1 MAVTVVGYDG
11 SDCAEAALETAIDLS
26 RDLGDE
32 LLITFGYEP
41 GGRTGEEHA
50 AHREAVKQFGERMT
64 QRGLKRAE
72 DAGVKANVA
81 LVPERA
87 VDALVTMGAE
97 HDARAIVV
105 GTYGENPVK
114 GAILGS
120 TPYKLMQVAERPVLV
135 VPVE

>member
-1 MAVTVVGYDG
+1 VIVVGYDG
-11 SDCAEAALETAIDLS
+11 SDCAQAALETAIEMA

-32 LLITFGYEP
+32 LLLTFGYEP
-41 GGRTGEEHA
+41 GRRMGEEHA

-64 QRGLKRAE
+64 QRGLKRTE
-72 DAGVKANVA
+72 EAGVKAKVA
-81 LVPERA
+81 LIPERG
-87 VDALVTMGAE
+87 VDALVTVAEE

-105 GTYGENPVK
+105 GTYGENPIK

-135 VPVE
+135 VPVT